1 MSMQRVI
8 ARIVRFVAGNPRSTP
23 RITPKVDGAD
33 TKVDL
38 SDYSYVGEFT
48 PHATE
53 GLIERFKKEGIRFTF
68 DCDTTAPADTASEGG
83 CYAERRTVSIY
94 VHREDLTR
102 SRLLLEVQ

>member
-1 MSMQRVI
+1 MSMQKVI
-8 ARIVRFVAGNPRSTP
+8 ARIVRFAAGNPRSTP
-23 RITPKVDGAD
+23 RIAPERDGAD
-33 TKVDL
+33 AKVDL
-38 SDYSYVGEFT
+38 TDFSYVGEFT

-53 GLIERFKKEGIRFTF
+53 ALIERFKKEGIRFTF

>member
-1 MSMQRVI
+1 MQKVI

-23 RITPKVDGAD
+23 RITPEIGGTD

-53 GLIERFKKEGIRFTF
+53 ALIERFKKEGIRFKF
-68 DCDTTAPADTASEGG
+68 DCDTTAPADTAADGG
-83 CYAERRTVSIY
+83 CYAERRTVGMY
-94 VHREDLTR
+94 VHREDL
-102 SRLLLEVQ
+102 SRADINLKRNDE